1 MKCTIQIRWDLLPAE
16 EAARLLAE
24 LRAKPWEDEALFEA
38 LCARANGRYAA
49 YLRSAPLKDRFP
61 MRWLAELRPGVEKQ
75 HAPEGITMHSID
87 YYASVLPF
95 FQSLAERYPSLT
107 AEVRGDYEPD
117 PVNLEKGRDDFGGF
131 YELRLEN
138 GALNEE
144 DIPFI

>member
-75 HAPEGITMHSID
+75 HAPE
-87 YYASVLPF
+87 VLPF